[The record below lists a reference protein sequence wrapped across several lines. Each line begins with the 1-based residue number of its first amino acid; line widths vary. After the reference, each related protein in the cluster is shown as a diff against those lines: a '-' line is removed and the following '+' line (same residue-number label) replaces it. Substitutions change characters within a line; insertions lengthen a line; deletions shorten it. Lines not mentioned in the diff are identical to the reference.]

1 MSITLASGQNLAA
14 TLAKLETALLSPVV
28 AGELSTWTQNVQAA
42 AATLAVD
49 VASYLRT
56 VLHVQYEEIG
66 RTDPE
71 MSAQVEKL
79 IRNDRQLHE
88 QIACFHEDL
97 HALADAATHVKKN
110 EGKLAEQQQR
120 VEQTGIA
127 LILNIRKQEA
137 AAATWLA
144 EAHFR
149 DRGVAAD

>member
-1 MSITLASGQNLAA
+1 MSITLAPGQNLAA

-28 AGELSTWTQNVQAA
+28 AGELSTWTHTVQEA

-49 VASYLRT
+49 LASYLRM
-56 VLHVQYEEIG
+56 VLHVEYEEIG

-79 IRNDRQLHE
+79 IRNDRQLLE
-88 QIACFHEDL
+88 QMACFHEEL
-97 HALADAATHVKKN
+97 HALSDAADHVKKN
-110 EGKLAEQQQR
+110 EGKLAEQRQR
-120 VEQTGIA
+120 VEQAGIA
-127 LILNIRKQEA
+127 LILNIKKQETA
-137 AAATWLA
+137 ATTWLA

>member
-1 MSITLASGQNLAA
+1 MTATATEQNLAG
-14 TLAKLETALLSPVV
+14 TLTKLETALLSPPV
-28 AGELSTWTQNVQAA
+28 AGELADWTTTVREA

-49 VASYLRT
+49 LASFLRT
-56 VLHVQYEEIG
+56 ILHVEYEEIA

-79 IRNDRQLHE
+79 TRNDQQLLE
-88 QIACFHEDL
+88 QLARFHEDL
-97 HALADAATHVKKN
+97 HALAEAAGHVPKN
-110 EGKLAEQQQR
+110 EGKLAEQRQR
-120 VEQTGIA
+120 IEDDGIR
-127 LILNIRKQEA
+127 LITSIRKQQA